1 MTTATPA
8 PTEQIDLIVTRL
20 GDIAKELHGDRR
32 NPVLAEVR
40 EAASAAER
48 AFVLLSP
55 WEPHPDD
62 IEAERINE
70 AIARFIERTDGIP
83 MPPDE
88 HFVNSKVE
96 QSVLD
101 GANYARVTMEGCVY
115 LVIGEAD
122 VADGSDG
129 PTSVTMWSVEGRYPQ

>member
-1 MTTATPA
+1 MTTATPVL
-8 PTEQIDLIVTRL
+8 TDLIDAIVSRL
-20 GDIAKELHGDRR
+20 GDIAKELRHDLSS
-32 NPVLAEVR
+32 PALAEVR
-40 EAASAAER
+40 VAARAAER
-48 AFVLLSP
+48 AYVLLSP
-55 WEPHPDD
+55 WAAEAGD

-129 PTSVTMWSVEGRYPQ
+129 PRSVTMWSVEGRYPQ